1 MNILEAYLIQKKSKF
16 VVLFSSPDEKL
27 LKEIIYNLSKDFKA
41 EVLNLYPYLKE
52 MENLDNR
59 LLDKFFNVES
69 QVVFVIGPAFP
80 TYYIKGLKSD
90 YHINISLSK
99 SLSIE
104 RGVDKNVF
112 KINEEYSSI
121 KYSFKKN
128 KVNNQI
134 KSSINK
140 TFNLAKFSSTKS
152 LEDEIF
158 NELIEMIKKK
168 LDGGKY
174 LKKLE
179 SGVRKSE
186 DDLDKEIIEEVNLN
200 TYMSDDE
207 MMSEVNFETSKSD
220 FIIGGMRKLNK

>member
-1 MNILEAYLIQKKSKF
+1 MTIHEDLNPILKILPKNEIFARADGF
-16 VVLFSSPDEKL
+16 PDYKW
-27 LKEIIYNLSKDFKA
+27 K
-41 EVLNLYPYLKE
+41 
-52 MENLDNR
+52 
-59 LLDKFFNVES
+59 
-69 QVVFVIGPAFP
+69 
-80 TYYIKGLKSD
+80 LKSQFD
-90 YHINISLSK
+90 TTH
-99 SLSIE
+99 
-104 RGVDKNVF
+104 
-112 KINEEYSSI
+112 
-121 KYSFKKN
+121 
-128 KVNNQI
+128 
-134 KSSINK
+134 
-140 TFNLAKFSSTKS
+140 
-152 LEDEIF
+152 EIF

>member
-59 LLDKFFNVES
+59 LLEKFFNVES

-179 SGVRKSE
+179 SGVKKSE
-186 DDLDKEIIEEVNLN
+186 DDLDKEIIEEVDLN

-207 MMSEVNFETSKSD
+207 MMGEVNFETSKSD

>member
-59 LLDKFFNVES
+59 LLEKFFNVES

>member
-59 LLDKFFNVES
+59 LLEKFFNVES

-112 KINEEYSSI
+112 KINEEYNSI

-140 TFNLAKFSSTKS
+140 TFNLAKFSSTKL

-186 DDLDKEIIEEVNLN
+186 DDLDKEIIEEVDLN

-207 MMSEVNFETSKSD
+207 MMSEVNFETSRSD

>member
-59 LLDKFFNVES
+59 LLEKFFNVES
-69 QVVFVIGPAFP
+69 QVVFIIGPAFP

-140 TFNLAKFSSTKS
+140 TFNLAKFSSTKL

-186 DDLDKEIIEEVNLN
+186 DDLDKEIIEEVDLN

-207 MMSEVNFETSKSD
+207 MMGEVNFETSRSD

>member
-1 MNILEAYLIQKKSKF
+1 MNILEAYLIQKNSKF
-16 VVLFSSPDEKL
+16 IVTFSSPDENL
-27 LKEIIYNLSKDFKA
+27 LKEIIHNLSNDFGA
-41 EVLNLYPYLKE
+41 EVINLYPYLKD
-52 MENLDNR
+52 MENINENFIEKIFRVDS
-59 LLDKFFNVES
+59 KVI
-69 QVVFVIGPAFP
+69 FVIGPAFP

-99 SLSIE
+99 SLSME

-128 KVNNQI
+128 KVKNEI

-158 NELIEMIKKK
+158 NEIIEMIKKR
-168 LDGGKY
+168 LDSGMY
-174 LKKLE
+174 LKKL
-179 SGVRKSE
+179 KSE
-186 DDLDKEIIEEVNLN
+186 GKSENDLDKEILEEVELN

-207 MMSEVNFETSKSD
+207 IMSEVNFETADSD

>member
-1 MNILEAYLIQKKSKF
+1 M
-16 VVLFSSPDEKL
+16 VLFSSPDEKL

-59 LLDKFFNVES
+59 LLEKFFNVES

-121 KYSFKKN
+121 KYSFKN
-128 KVNNQI
+128 KANNQI

>member
-59 LLDKFFNVES
+59 LLEKFFNVES

-186 DDLDKEIIEEVNLN
+186 DDLDKEIIEEVDLN

-207 MMSEVNFETSKSD
+207 MMGEVNFETSKSD

>member
-59 LLDKFFNVES
+59 LLEKFFNVES

-121 KYSFKKN
+121 KYSFKN
-128 KVNNQI
+128 KANNQI

>member
-1 MNILEAYLIQKKSKF
+1 MNILEAFLIQKKSKF

-59 LLDKFFNVES
+59 LLEKFFNVES

-158 NELIEMIKKK
+158 NEIIEMIKKR
-168 LDGGKY
+168 LDSGMY
-174 LKKLE
+174 LKKL
-179 SGVRKSE
+179 KSE
-186 DDLDKEIIEEVNLN
+186 GKSENDLDKEILEEVELN

-207 MMSEVNFETSKSD
+207 IMSEVNFETADSD

>member
-1 MNILEAYLIQKKSKF
+1 MNILEAFLIQKKSKF

-59 LLDKFFNVES
+59 LLEKFFNVES